1 MIEIE
6 RVTPETFDT
15 FFDLI
20 TALADFEKLPPPDEA
35 ARERLKADAFKNPT
49 RFEAYLAFK
58 DNTPAAYCI
67 IFETYSS
74 FLAKPTL
81 YLEDI
86 FVLPEFRGQKIA
98 LEIMKFLAD
107 KALQCGYGRM
117 EWQVL
122 DWNQDAINFYEKL
135 GAKRMKEW
143 FSYRITEEELRH
155 VVQ

>member
-15 FFDLI
+15 FFELI
-20 TALADFEKLPPPDEA
+20 NALADFEKLPPPDEDA
-35 ARERLKADAFKNPT
+35 QERLRHDAFTKPA
-49 RFEAYLAFK
+49 RFQAYMAFK
-58 DNTPAAYCI
+58 DDVPAGYCI
-67 IFETYSS
+67 TFDTYSS

-86 FVLPEFRGQKIA
+86 FVLTEFRGQKVA
-98 LEIMKFLAD
+98 LTMMKFLANE
-107 KALQCGYGRM
+107 ALQRGYGRM